1 MGDSMKKFV
10 SLFAVSALVLIS
22 GLSSITVAH
31 ADPRGEGAFAELAAC
46 ARSES
51 TTDVNIFFLIDS
63 SGSLS
68 KPLNGNPA
76 SDPLDVRADIL
87 SQTIE
92 QLAALNDQ
100 KRVNFALDTFDI
112 TSPGGGGDYKGYDWT
127 QATTEN
133 VSKAS
138 SWVKEKIPGYDR
150 GKATNWLEGLKRATK
165 QLAAAPNSNGEVCQ
179 AIIWFTDGGLDVDNV
194 ASDMS
199 KESSAIRELC
209 GVEPTDGKGSSSGI
223 IESLRADGV
232 NLIGVLLTPE
242 RGKEFGKGPGFD
254 GLVSY
259 FGPIVTGDGKV
270 DGRDFKGS
278 RGQGFQC
285 GRVPVP
291 ASYAS
296 GEVLVADDP
305 DALARQFIEM
315 IEQIVVGAPID
326 VEEDNS
332 FYVDKGVSDISI
344 VIPTDKW
351 DILRPNNLSKIVS
364 SSRENGFRV
373 SNVGKISVVR
383 FENKD
388 GFEGQWR
395 VNLGGAGRISVFMQS
410 GLRIKLDPSV
420 KIEVGK
426 GIQTI
431 SGTILDAN
439 GKLADLSVYTSVKMR
454 VIALDE
460 SGLDRKSE
468 PLDLNVNLKNST
480 WSGPFEPFSG
490 GATSKMRIT
499 IFANTPNLEL
509 PPVSQNFN
517 PPLIVPDEYA
527 KVDSP
532 KIALTDLVFSKNPAI
547 GEVILIGANKGT
559 SAIKFTKPEIV
570 GDFLGR
576 TSDEFDFKLVN
587 RKTGEAIAFDEWVNL
602 AQGERVAVEVQVD
615 AALKGDGEVSFNL
628 PVQVRS
634 SSGGEVIDSL
644 VKASFN
650 EVTPQKG
657 KGLLVALFM
666 FLGTALPLLLMQLV
680 NYFFSRFRLKG
691 ARVATV
697 PVVVAVTPTSVS
709 MKPAASRTS
718 LLAIGDFQYI
728 EAKFDSTRQYPVE
741 FQSQVIATLSAT
753 LPKNPFGTSTGLVE
767 TLPGS
772 KVASSEYPMSTVT
785 GTSAGAALNPNRYFF
800 AVAQSLPED
809 TTSGSYEIE
818 ATLTVFMSTLDEGN
832 ADGQITE
839 MLAMIKDS
847 SMWSSLA
854 DTPVVAQAKPVKG
867 EKAPKVKKEK
877 KAKKVKKEKV
887 EEAQSSGSSA
897 DFDPDDPWA

>member
-1 MGDSMKKFV
+1 MKKIF
-10 SLFAVSALVLIS
+10 SLLAVAVMVLTS
-22 GLSSITVAH
+22 GIVKPTLAQ
-31 ADPRGEGAFAELAAC
+31 ADSHGGGAFAELAAC

-68 KPLNGNPA
+68 KSVNGKPA

-92 QLAALNDQ
+92 QLSALNNQ

-112 TSPGGGGDYKGYDWT
+112 TSPGGGGKYKGYDWT
-127 QATTEN
+127 EATTRN
-133 VSKAS
+133 VAKAS
-138 SWVKEKIPGYDR
+138 SWVKEQIPGYD
-150 GKATNWLEGLKRATK
+150 GGLATNWLEGLKRATK

-199 KESSAIRELC
+199 KESAAIRELC
-209 GVEPTDGKGSSSGI
+209 GVEPTDGTGSSSGV

-242 RGKEFGKGPGFD
+242 KGREFGRGPGFD

-259 FGPIVTGDGKV
+259 FGPIVTGDGNV

-285 GRVPVP
+285 GRFPIP

-315 IEQIVVGAPID
+315 IEQIVVGAPIE

-332 FYVDKGVSDISI
+332 FFIDKGVSDISI
-344 VIPTDKW
+344 VIPAAEW
-351 DILRPNNLSKIVS
+351 DILRPNNLPKIVS

-373 SNVGKISVVR
+373 STVGKISVVR

-395 VNLGGAGRISVFMQS
+395 VNLGGSRRISVFMQS
-410 GLRIKLDPSV
+410 GLRIKLDPAV

-431 SGTILDAN
+431 NGTILDAK
-439 GKLADLSVYTSVKMR
+439 GKPADLSVYTSVKMR

-460 SGLDRKSE
+460 SGMDRRSE
-468 PLDLNVNLKNST
+468 PRDLNVNLGNAT

-509 PPVSQNFN
+509 PPVPQNFN

-527 KVDSP
+527 KVDSS
-532 KIALTDLVFSKNPAI
+532 KITLTDLVFSKSPAI
-547 GEVILIGANKGT
+547 GEVVLIGAKQGT
-559 SAIKFTKPEIV
+559 SAVKFAKPQIV
-570 GDFLGR
+570 GDFQGR
-576 TSDEFDFKLVN
+576 TSAEFDFKLVN

-602 AQGERVAVEVQVD
+602 EEDERVAVEVQVD
-615 AALKGDGEVSFNL
+615 SELKGDGEVSFTL

-650 EVTPQKG
+650 EITPQKG
-657 KGLLVALFM
+657 KCLLVALFM

-697 PVVVAVTPTSVS
+697 PVVVTVTPTSVT
-709 MKPAASRTS
+709 MKPAGARPS
-718 LLAIGDFQYI
+718 LLVIGDFQYI
-728 EAKFDSTRQYPVE
+728 EAKFDSTRKYPVE
-741 FQSQVIATLSAT
+741 FQSEVIATLSAS

-772 KVASSEYPMSTVT
+772 KVASSEYPMSSAT

-800 AVAQSLPED
+800 AVAQNLPED
-809 TTSGSYEIE
+809 ISTGSYEIE
-818 ATLTVFMSTLDEGN
+818 ATLTIFMSTLDEGN
-832 ADGQITE
+832 ADGQIAE
-839 MLAMIKDS
+839 MLGTIKDS

-854 DTPVVAQAKPVKG
+854 DTSVAPRVKPVK
-867 EKAPKVKKEK
+867 EKKEK
-877 KAKKVKKEKV
+877 KEKVKDV
-887 EEAQSSGSSA
+887 EISPVEI
-897 DFDPDDPWA
+897 DPDNPWG

>member
-1 MGDSMKKFV
+1 MLSAGI
-10 SLFAVSALVLIS
+10 FAPS
-22 GLSSITVAH
+22 VAQ
-31 ADPRGEGAFAELAAC
+31 ADERGEGAFAELAAC

-51 TTDVNIFFLIDS
+51 TTNVNIFFLIDS

-68 KPLNGNPA
+68 KPVNGKPA

-92 QLAALNDQ
+92 QLSALNDQ
-100 KRVNFALDTFDI
+100 KTVNFALDTFDI
-112 TSPGGGGDYKGYDWT
+112 TSPGGGGSYKGYDWT
-127 QATTEN
+127 EATTGN
-133 VSKAS
+133 VAKAS
-138 SWVKEKIPGYDR
+138 SWVKEKIPGYDGGR
-150 GKATNWLEGLKRATK
+150 ATNWLEGLKRATK

-209 GVEPTDGKGSSSGI
+209 GVEPTNGNGSTSGI

-242 RGKEFGKGPGFD
+242 KGKEFGKGPGFD

-259 FGPIVTGDGKV
+259 FGPIVTGEGDV
-270 DGRDFKGS
+270 DGRDFKGA

-332 FYVDKGVSDISI
+332 FFVDKGVSDISI
-344 VIPTDKW
+344 VIPAAEW

-395 VNLGGAGRISVFMQS
+395 VNLGGSGRISVFMQS
-410 GLRIKLDPSV
+410 GLRIKLDPAV

-431 SGTILDAN
+431 NGTILDAK
-439 GKLADLSVYTSVKMR
+439 GKPANLSVYTSVKMR

-460 SGLDRKSE
+460 SGMDRRSE
-468 PLDLNVNLKNST
+468 PRELNVNLKDAT

-509 PPVSQNFN
+509 PPVPQNFN

-532 KIALTDLVFSKNPAI
+532 KIPLSDLVFSKSPAI
-547 GEVILIGANKGT
+547 GEVVLLGAKVGT
-559 SAIKFTKPEIV
+559 SAVKFAKPEIV
-570 GDFLGR
+570 GDFQGR
-576 TSDEFDFKLVN
+576 SSADFDFKLLN
-587 RKTGEAIAFDEWVNL
+587 RKTGEAIAFDQWVNL
-602 AQGERVAVEVQVD
+602 EENERVAIEVQVD
-615 AALKGDGEVSFNL
+615 SALKGDGAVSFNL

-650 EVTPQKG
+650 EITPQRG

-680 NYFFSRFRLKG
+680 NYFFSRFKLKG

-697 PVVVAVTPTSVS
+697 PVVISVTPTSVT
-709 MKPAASRTS
+709 MKPAGARPST
-718 LLAIGDFQYI
+718 LVIGDFEYI

-741 FQSQVIATLSAT
+741 FQSQVVATLSAT
-753 LPKNPFGTSTGLVE
+753 LPKNPFGTSTGLVQV
-767 TLPGS
+767 LPGS
-772 KVASSEYPMSTVT
+772 KVASSEYPMSSAT

-800 AVAQSLPED
+800 AVAQNLPED
-809 TTSGSYEIE
+809 TSSGSYEIE
-818 ATLTVFMSTLDEGN
+818 ASLTVFMSTLDEGN

-839 MLAMIKDS
+839 MLGTIKDS

-854 DTPVVAQAKPVKG
+854 DSPVAAQAKPAKG

-877 KAKKVKKEKV
+877 RAKKEKV
-887 EEAQSSGSSA
+887 KEAKSESSSEEI
-897 DFDPDDPWA
+897 DPDNPWG

>member
-1 MGDSMKKFV
+1 MGNTMKKFF
-10 SLFAVSALVLIS
+10 SVSAVFALLIS
-22 GLSSITVAH
+22 VGLSVPSVAQ

-68 KPLNGNPA
+68 KPVNGKPA

-92 QLAALNDQ
+92 QLSALNDQ

-112 TSPGGGGDYKGYDWT
+112 TSPGGGGKYKGYDWT
-127 QATTEN
+127 EATTGN
-133 VSKAS
+133 VAKAS
-138 SWVKEKIPGYDR
+138 SWVKEKIPGYD
-150 GKATNWLEGLKRATK
+150 GGLATNWLEGLKRATK
-165 QLAAAPNSNGEVCQ
+165 QLSAAPNSNGEVCQ

-209 GVEPTDGKGSSSGI
+209 GVEPTDGKGSSSGV

-242 RGKEFGKGPGFD
+242 KGKEFGKGPGFD

-259 FGPIVTGDGKV
+259 FGPIVTGDGNV
-270 DGRDFKGS
+270 DGRDFKGA

-344 VIPTDKW
+344 VIPAAEW
-351 DILRPNNLSKIVS
+351 DILRPNNLPKIVS
-364 SSRENGFRV
+364 SSRETKFRV

-383 FENKD
+383 FQNEN

-395 VNLGGAGRISVFMQS
+395 VNLGGSGRISVFMQS
-410 GLRIKLDPSV
+410 GLRIKLDPAV

-431 SGTILDAN
+431 NGTILDAK
-439 GKLADLSVYTSVKMR
+439 GKPADLSVYTSVKMR

-460 SGLDRKSE
+460 SGMDRRSE
-468 PLDLNVNLKNST
+468 PRDLTVNLKNAT

-499 IFANTPNLEL
+499 IFANTEHLEL
-509 PPVSQNFN
+509 PPVPQNFN

-532 KIALTDLVFSKNPAI
+532 KIALSNLTFSKNPAI
-547 GEVILIGANKGT
+547 GEVVLIGAKVGT
-559 SAIKFTKPEIV
+559 SAVKFAKPEIV
-570 GDFLGR
+570 GDFQGR
-576 TSDEFDFKLVN
+576 TSADFDFKLVN
-587 RKTGEAIAFDEWVNL
+587 RKTGEEIAFDQWVNL
-602 AQGERVAVEVQVD
+602 EEKERVAVEVRVD
-615 AALKGDGEVSFNL
+615 SELKGDGEVSFNL

-644 VKASFN
+644 VKGSFN
-650 EVTPQKG
+650 EITPQKG
-657 KGLLVALFM
+657 KRLLVTIFM
-666 FLGTALPLLLMQLV
+666 FLGILLPLLLMQFV

-697 PVVVAVTPTSVS
+697 PVVVTVTPTSVT
-709 MKPAASRTS
+709 MKPAGSRPS
-718 LLAIGDFQYI
+718 LLVIGDFQYI

-741 FQSQVIATLSAT
+741 FQSQVVATLSAT

-772 KVASSEYPMSTVT
+772 KVASSEYPMSSAT

-800 AVAQSLPED
+800 AVAQNLPED

-818 ATLTVFMSTLDEGN
+818 AVLTVFMSTLEEGN
-832 ADGQITE
+832 PDGQIAE
-839 MLAMIKDS
+839 MLATIKDS

-854 DTPVVAQAKPVKG
+854 DTPVAAQAKPVKG

-877 KAKKVKKEKV
+877 KEKKEKV
-887 EEAQSSGSSA
+887 EEAQSNGSSA
-897 DFDPDDPWA
+897 EFDPDDPWA

>member
-1 MGDSMKKFV
+1 MKKIL
-10 SLFAVSALVLIS
+10 SLSAAFALVLS
-22 GLSSITVAH
+22 GALFVPNVAQ

-68 KPLNGNPA
+68 KPVNGREA
-76 SDPLDVRADIL
+76 SDPKDVRAAIL

-92 QLAALNDQ
+92 QLSKLNDQ

-112 TSPGGGGDYKGYDWT
+112 TSPGGGGKYKGYDWT
-127 QATTEN
+127 EATTGN
-133 VSKAS
+133 VAKAS
-138 SWVKEKIPGYDR
+138 SWVKEKIPGYDG

-199 KESSAIRELC
+199 KESAAIRELC
-209 GVEPTDGKGSSSGI
+209 GVEPTSGQGGSSGI

-242 RGKEFGKGPGFD
+242 KGKEFGGGPGFD

-259 FGPIVTGDGKV
+259 FGPIVTGEGRV

-344 VIPTDKW
+344 VIPAAEW
-351 DILRPNNLSKIVS
+351 DILRPNNLPKIVS
-364 SSRENGFRV
+364 SSRENKFRV
-373 SNVGKISVVR
+373 STIGNISVVR
-383 FENKD
+383 FQNEN

-395 VNLGGAGRISVFMQS
+395 VNLGDKGRISVFMQS
-410 GLRIKLDPSV
+410 GLRIKLDPAV

-431 SGTILDAN
+431 NGTILDAK
-439 GKLADLSVYTSVKMR
+439 GKPADLSVYTSVKMR

-460 SGLDRKSE
+460 SGMDRRSE
-468 PLDLNVNLKNST
+468 PRELNVNLKNAT

-509 PPVSQNFN
+509 PPVPQNFN

-532 KIALTDLVFSKNPAI
+532 KVPLTNLIFSKNPAV

-559 SAIKFTKPEIV
+559 SAIKFAKPEIV
-570 GDFLGR
+570 SDFQGR
-576 TSDEFDFKLVN
+576 STSDFTFNLVN
-587 RKTGEAIAFDEWVNL
+587 RKTKEKIAFDEWVNL
-602 AQGERVAVEVQVD
+602 SEKERVAVEVRVD
-615 AALKGDGEVSFNL
+615 SPLKGDGEVSFTL

-644 VKASFN
+644 VRANFT

-657 KGLLVALFM
+657 KGILVALFM

-680 NYFFSRFRLKG
+680 NYFFSRFKFKG
-691 ARVATV
+691 SRVATV
-697 PVVVAVTPTSVS
+697 PVVVTVTPTSVTMRPENNRPS
-709 MKPAASRTS
+709 V
-718 LLAIGDFQYI
+718 LAIADFQYI
-728 EAKFDSTRQYPVE
+728 EGKFDSTRQYPVDY
-741 FQSQVIATLSAT
+741 QSQVLATMSAT
-753 LPKNPFGTSTGLVE
+753 LPKNPFGTSTGVVE
-767 TLPGS
+767 VVPGS
-772 KVASSEYPMSTVT
+772 RIASSEYPMSSAT
-785 GTSAGAALNPNRYFF
+785 GSSAGAALNPNRYYF
-800 AVAQSLPED
+800 AVAQNLPED
-809 TTSGSYEIE
+809 TTSGSYEVE
-818 ATLTVFMSTLDEGN
+818 AVLTVFMSTLDEGN
-832 ADGQITE
+832 ADGQIAE
-839 MLAMIKDS
+839 MVASIKDS
-847 SMWSSLA
+847 NLWSALA
-854 DTPVVAQAKPVKG
+854 EAPAASIKPTKS

-877 KAKKVKKEKV
+877 KAKKEKV

-897 DFDPDDPWA
+897 EFDPDDPWA

>member
-1 MGDSMKKFV
+1 MKKFF
-10 SLFAVSALVLIS
+10 SLSAVFALMLSAGIFAPS
-22 GLSSITVAH
+22 VAQ

-68 KPLNGNPA
+68 KPVNGKPA

-92 QLAALNDQ
+92 QLSALNSQ

-112 TSPGGGGDYKGYDWT
+112 TSPGGGGSYKGYDWT
-127 QATTEN
+127 EATEGN
-133 VSKAS
+133 VAKAS
-138 SWVKEKIPGYDR
+138 SWVKEKIPGYDNGR
-150 GKATNWLEGLKRATK
+150 ATNWLEGLKRATK
-165 QLAAAPNSNGEVCQ
+165 QLSAAPNSNGEVCQ

-194 ASDMS
+194 PSDMS

-209 GVEPTDGKGSSSGI
+209 GVEPTDGKGSTTGI

-242 RGKEFGKGPGFD
+242 RGREFGKGPGFD

-259 FGPIVTGDGKV
+259 FGPIVTGEGNV
-270 DGRDFKGS
+270 DGRDFKGA

-332 FYVDKGVSDISI
+332 FYLDKGVSDISI
-344 VIPTDKW
+344 VIPVAEW
-351 DILRPNNLSKIVS
+351 DILRPNNLSRIAPS
-364 SSRENGFRV
+364 SKENGFRV

-395 VNLGGAGRISVFMQS
+395 VNLGGKGRISVFMQS
-410 GLRIKLDPSV
+410 GLRIKLDPAV

-431 SGTILDAN
+431 NGTILDAK
-439 GKLADLSVYTSVKMR
+439 GKPADLSVYTSVKMR

-460 SGLDRKSE
+460 SGMDRRSE
-468 PLDLNVNLKNST
+468 PRELNVNVQNAT

-509 PPVSQNFN
+509 PPVPQNFN

-527 KVDSP
+527 KIGSP
-532 KIALTDLVFSKNPAI
+532 KVVLSNLVFSKNPAI
-547 GEVILIGANKGT
+547 GEVVLIGAKVGT
-559 SAIKFTKPEIV
+559 SAVKFAKPEIV
-570 GDFLGR
+570 GDFQGR
-576 TSDEFDFKLVN
+576 TSAEFDFKLVN

-602 AQGERVAVEVQVD
+602 EEDERVAVEVQVD
-615 AALKGDGEVSFNL
+615 SDLKGDGEVAFNL

-644 VKASFN
+644 VKASFT

-657 KGLLVALFM
+657 KGLLIALFM

-697 PVVVAVTPTSVS
+697 PVVVAVTPTSVT
-709 MKPAASRTS
+709 MKPAGVRPS
-718 LLAIGDFQYI
+718 LLVIEDFQYI
-728 EAKFDSTRQYPVE
+728 EAKYDSTRKYPVE

-772 KVASSEYPMSTVT
+772 KVASSEYPMSSTT

-800 AVAQSLPED
+800 AVAQNLPED
-809 TTSGSYEIE
+809 ISTGSYEIE
-818 ATLTVFMSTLDEGN
+818 AALTVFMSTLDEGN
-832 ADGQITE
+832 AGGQIAE
-839 MLAMIKDS
+839 MLGTIKDS
-847 SMWSSLA
+847 SMWASLA
-854 DTPVVAQAKPVKG
+854 DSPVAPQGKPVKG

-877 KAKKVKKEKV
+877 KAKKEKV
-887 EEAQSSGSSA
+887 EEAQSGGSSA
-897 DFDPDDPWA
+897 EFDPDDPWA

>member
-1 MGDSMKKFV
+1 MKKFFSISAV
-10 SLFAVSALVLIS
+10 FALMLSAGIFAPS
-22 GLSSITVAH
+22 VAQ
-31 ADPRGEGAFAELAAC
+31 ADSRGEGAFAELAAC

-68 KPLNGNPA
+68 KPVNGKPA

-92 QLAALNDQ
+92 QLSALNSQ

-112 TSPGGGGDYKGYDWT
+112 TSPGGGGSYKGYDWT
-127 QATTEN
+127 EATEGN
-133 VSKAS
+133 VAKAS
-138 SWVKEKIPGYDR
+138 SWVKEKIPGYDG

-165 QLAAAPNSNGEVCQ
+165 QLSAAPNSNGEVCQ

-209 GVEPTDGKGSSSGI
+209 GVEPTDGKGSTSGI

-242 RGKEFGKGPGFD
+242 KGKEFGRGPGFD

-259 FGPIVTGDGKV
+259 FGPIVTGEGNV
-270 DGRDFKGS
+270 DGRDFKGA

-332 FYVDKGVSDISI
+332 FYVDKGVSDVSI
-344 VIPTDKW
+344 VIPAAEW
-351 DILRPNNLSKIVS
+351 DILRPNNLPKIVS
-364 SSRENGFRV
+364 SSRETKFRV
-373 SNVGKISVVR
+373 STVGKISVVR
-383 FENKD
+383 FQNED

-395 VNLGGAGRISVFMQS
+395 VNLGGKGRISVFMQS
-410 GLRIKLDPSV
+410 GLRIKLDPAV

-431 SGTILDAN
+431 NGTILDAK
-439 GKLADLSVYTSVKMR
+439 GKPADLSVYTSVKMR

-460 SGLDRKSE
+460 SGMDRRSE
-468 PLDLNVNLKNST
+468 PRELNVNVQNAT

-509 PPVSQNFN
+509 PPVPQNFN

-532 KIALTDLVFSKNPAI
+532 KVVLSDLVFSKNPAI

-559 SAIKFTKPEIV
+559 SAVKFAKPEIV
-570 GDFLGR
+570 GDFQGR
-576 TSDEFDFKLVN
+576 TAAEFDFKLIN
-587 RKTGEAIAFDEWVNL
+587 RKTGEAVAFDQWVNL
-602 AQGERVAVEVQVD
+602 DEKERVAIEVQVD
-615 AALKGDGEVSFNL
+615 SGLKGDGDVSFNL

-644 VKASFN
+644 VKASFT

-657 KGLLVALFM
+657 KGLLVSLFM

-697 PVVVAVTPTSVS
+697 PVVVTVTPTSVT
-709 MKPAASRTS
+709 MKPAGARPS
-718 LLAIGDFQYI
+718 LLVIEDFQYI
-728 EAKFDSTRQYPVE
+728 EAKYDSTRKYPVE

-772 KVASSEYPMSTVT
+772 KVASSEYPMSSAT

-800 AVAQSLPED
+800 AVAQNLPED
-809 TTSGSYEIE
+809 TSTGSYEIE
-818 ATLTVFMSTLDEGN
+818 AALTVFMSTLDEGN
-832 ADGQITE
+832 ASGQIAE
-839 MLAMIKDS
+839 MLGTIKDS
-847 SMWSSLA
+847 SMWASLA
-854 DTPVVAQAKPVKG
+854 DSPVVPQGKPVKG
-867 EKAPKVKKEK
+867 EKAPKEKKEKKEK
-877 KAKKVKKEKV
+877 KAKKEKV
-887 EEAQSSGSSA
+887 EDSGSASSS
-897 DFDPDDPWA
+897 DEIDPDNPWG

>member
-1 MGDSMKKFV
+1 MGNAMKKLL
-10 SLFAVSALVLIS
+10 SLTAIVTMIFSLGIFAPSA
-22 GLSSITVAH
+22 AK

-46 ARSES
+46 ARSET

-68 KPLNGNPA
+68 KSVNGKPA

-92 QLAALNDQ
+92 QLSALNSQ

-112 TSPGGGGDYKGYDWT
+112 TSPGGGGNYKGYDWT
-127 QATTEN
+127 EATEGN
-133 VSKAS
+133 VAKAS
-138 SWVKEKIPGYDR
+138 SWVKEKIPGYDG

-165 QLAAAPNSNGEVCQ
+165 QLSAAPNSNGEVCQ

-209 GVEPTDGKGSSSGI
+209 GVEPTDGNGSSSGI

-242 RGKEFGKGPGFD
+242 KGKEFGKGPGFD

-259 FGPIVTGDGKV
+259 FGPIVTGDGNV
-270 DGRDFKGS
+270 DGRDFKGA

-296 GEVLVADDP
+296 GQVLVADDP

-332 FYVDKGVSDISI
+332 FYVDKGVSDVSI
-344 VIPTDKW
+344 VIPAAEW
-351 DILRPNNLSKIVS
+351 DILRPNNLPKIVS
-364 SSRENGFRV
+364 SSRETKFRV

-383 FENKD
+383 FQNED

-395 VNLGGAGRISVFMQS
+395 VNLGGSGRISVFMQS
-410 GLRIKLDPSV
+410 GLRIKLDPAV

-431 SGTILDAN
+431 NGTILDAK
-439 GKLADLSVYTSVKMR
+439 GKPADLSVYTSVKMR

-460 SGLDRKSE
+460 SGMDRRSE
-468 PLDLNVNLKNST
+468 PRDLNVNLKNAT

-509 PPVSQNFN
+509 PPVPQNFN

-527 KVDSP
+527 KIDSP
-532 KIALTDLVFSKNPAI
+532 KVLLSDLIFSKSPAI
-547 GEVILIGANKGT
+547 GEVIVVGAKQGT
-559 SAIKFTKPEIV
+559 SAVKFAKPEIV
-570 GDFLGR
+570 GDFQGR
-576 TSDEFDFKLVN
+576 TSSEFTFELIN
-587 RKTGEAIAFDEWVNL
+587 RKTNDKVAFDTWVNL
-602 AQGERVAVEVQVD
+602 SEEERVAFEVQVD
-615 AALKGDGEVSFNL
+615 SELKGDGEVTFNM

-644 VKASFN
+644 VKASFT

-657 KGLLVALFM
+657 KGLLVAIFM

-680 NYFFSRFRLKG
+680 NYFFSRFRFKG

-697 PVVVAVTPTSVS
+697 PIIVSVTPTSVS
-709 MKPAASRTS
+709 MKPAGNRES
-718 LLAIGDFQYI
+718 LLSVADFQYI
-728 EAKFDSTRQYPVE
+728 EGKYESTRQYPIE
-741 FQSQVIATLSAT
+741 FQAQVLATMSAT
-753 LPKNPFGTSTGLVE
+753 LPKNPFGTSTGRVE
-767 TLPGS
+767 VLPGA
-772 KVASSEYPMSTVT
+772 KIASSEYPMSTST
-785 GTSAGAALNPNRYFF
+785 GTTAGAALNPNRYFF

-809 TTSGSYEIE
+809 TSTGNYEIE
-818 ATLTVFMSTLDEGN
+818 ASLTVFMSTLDEGN
-832 ADGQITE
+832 ADGQIAE
-839 MLAMIKDS
+839 MLGTIKDS

-854 DTPVVAQAKPVKG
+854 DSPAAPQAKPVKG
-867 EKAPKVKKEK
+867 EKAPKEKKEKKEK
-877 KAKKVKKEKV
+877 KAKKEKV
-887 EEAQSSGSSA
+887 DEVESSSSS
-897 DFDPDDPWA
+897 DEIDPDNPWG

>member
-1 MGDSMKKFV
+1 MKKILSF
-10 SLFAVSALVLIS
+10 LAVTALVLTS
-22 GLSSITVAH
+22 GLVSPTIAQ

-46 ARSES
+46 ARSET

-68 KPLNGNPA
+68 KTINGKAA

-92 QLAALNDQ
+92 QLSALNDQ
-100 KRVNFALDTFDI
+100 KTVNFALDTFDI
-112 TSPGGGGDYKGYDWT
+112 TSPGGGGNYKGYDWT
-127 QATTEN
+127 EATSDN
-133 VSKAS
+133 VAKAS
-138 SWVKEKIPGYDR
+138 SWVKEKIPGYDGGR
-150 GKATNWLEGLKRATK
+150 ATNWLEGLKRATK
-165 QLAAAPNSNGEVCQ
+165 QLSAAPNSNGEVCQ

-209 GVEPTDGKGSSSGI
+209 GVEPTDGKGSASGI

-242 RGKEFGKGPGFD
+242 KGKEFGKGPGFD

-259 FGPIVTGDGKV
+259 FGPIVTGKGDV
-270 DGRDFKGS
+270 DSRDFKGA

-344 VIPTDKW
+344 VIPAAEW
-351 DILRPNNLSKIVS
+351 DILRPNNLPKIVS
-364 SSRENGFRV
+364 SSRETKFRV

-383 FENKD
+383 FQNED

-395 VNLGGAGRISVFMQS
+395 VNLGGSGRISVFMQS
-410 GLRIKLDPSV
+410 GLRIKLDPAV

-426 GIQTI
+426 GTQTI
-431 SGTILDAN
+431 NGTILDAK
-439 GKLADLSVYTSVKMR
+439 GKPVDLSVYTSVKMH

-460 SGLDRKSE
+460 SGMDRRSK
-468 PLDLNVNLKNST
+468 PRDLNVNLKNAT

-509 PPVSQNFN
+509 PPVPQNFN

-532 KIALTDLVFSKNPAI
+532 KVVLTDLVFKKNPAI
-547 GEVILIGANKGT
+547 GEVILIGANIGT
-559 SAIKFTKPEIV
+559 SAVKFAKPEIV

-576 TSDEFDFKLVN
+576 TSDQFDFKLVN
-587 RKTGEAIAFDEWVNL
+587 RKTGEAIAFDQWVNL
-602 AQGERVAVEVQVD
+602 DEKERVAVEVQVD
-615 AALKGDGEVSFNL
+615 SELKGDGEVSFNL

-634 SSGGEVIDSL
+634 SSGGEIIDSL

-650 EVTPQKG
+650 EITPQKG

-666 FLGTALPLLLMQLV
+666 FLGTALPLILMQLV

-697 PVVVAVTPTSVS
+697 PIVVSVTPTSVT
-709 MKPAASRTS
+709 MKPAGARTS

-741 FQSQVIATLSAT
+741 FQSQIVATLTAT

-772 KVASSEYPMSTVT
+772 KIASSEFPMSTPT

-800 AVAQSLPED
+800 AVAQNLPED

-818 ATLTVFMSTLDEGN
+818 ASLTVFMSTLDEGN
-832 ADGQITE
+832 ADGQIAE
-839 MLAMIKDS
+839 MLGTIKDS

-854 DTPVVAQAKPVKG
+854 DTPVAAQVKPVKG

-877 KAKKVKKEKV
+877 KAKKEKTEDVKSE
-887 EEAQSSGSSA
+887 SSS
-897 DFDPDDPWA
+897 DDIDPDNPWG

>member
-1 MGDSMKKFV
+1 MKKFF
-10 SLFAVSALVLIS
+10 SLSAVFALMLSAGIFAPS
-22 GLSSITVAH
+22 VAQ
-31 ADPRGEGAFAELAAC
+31 ADSRGEGAFAELAAC

-68 KPLNGNPA
+68 KPVNGKPA

-92 QLAALNDQ
+92 QLSALNSQ

-112 TSPGGGGDYKGYDWT
+112 TSPGGGGSYKGYDWT
-127 QATTEN
+127 EATEGN
-133 VSKAS
+133 VAKAS
-138 SWVKEKIPGYDR
+138 SWVKEKIPGYDG

-165 QLAAAPNSNGEVCQ
+165 QLSSAPNSNGDVCQ

-209 GVEPTDGKGSSSGI
+209 GVEPTDGKGSTSGI

-242 RGKEFGKGPGFD
+242 KGREFGRGPGFD

-259 FGPIVTGDGKV
+259 FGPIVTGDGNV
-270 DGRDFKGS
+270 DGRDFKGA

-285 GRVPVP
+285 GRFPVP

-332 FYVDKGVSDISI
+332 FYVDKGVSDVSI
-344 VIPTDKW
+344 VIPVAEW
-351 DILRPNNLSKIVS
+351 DILRPNNLPKIVS
-364 SSRENGFRV
+364 SSRETKFRV
-373 SNVGKISVVR
+373 STVGKISVVR
-383 FENKD
+383 FQNED

-395 VNLGGAGRISVFMQS
+395 VNLGAKGRISVFMQS
-410 GLRIKLDPSV
+410 GLRIKLDPAV

-431 SGTILDAN
+431 NGTIFDAK
-439 GKLADLSVYTSVKMR
+439 GKPADLSVYTSVKMR

-460 SGLDRKSE
+460 SGMDRRSE
-468 PLDLNVNLKNST
+468 PRELNVNVQNAT

-509 PPVSQNFN
+509 PPVPQNFN

-532 KIALTDLVFSKNPAI
+532 KVVLSDLVFSKNPAI

-559 SAIKFTKPEIV
+559 SAVKFAKPEIV
-570 GDFLGR
+570 GDFQGR
-576 TSDEFDFKLVN
+576 TAAEFDFKLIN
-587 RKTGEAIAFDEWVNL
+587 RKTGEAVAFDQWVNL
-602 AQGERVAVEVQVD
+602 DEKERVAIEVQVD
-615 AALKGDGEVSFNL
+615 SGLKGDGDVSFNL

-644 VKASFN
+644 VKASFT
-650 EVTPQKG
+650 EITPQKG
-657 KGLLVALFM
+657 KGLLVSLFM

-697 PVVVAVTPTSVS
+697 PVVVTVTPTSVT
-709 MKPAASRTS
+709 MKPAGARPS
-718 LLAIGDFQYI
+718 LLVIEDFQYI
-728 EAKFDSTRQYPVE
+728 EAKYDSTRKYPVE

-772 KVASSEYPMSTVT
+772 KVASSEYPMSSAT

-800 AVAQSLPED
+800 AVVQNLPED
-809 TTSGSYEIE
+809 TSTGSYEIE
-818 ATLTVFMSTLDEGN
+818 AALTVFMSTLDEGN
-832 ADGQITE
+832 ASGQIAE
-839 MLAMIKDS
+839 MLGTIKDS
-847 SMWSSLA
+847 SMWASLA
-854 DTPVVAQAKPVKG
+854 DSPVVPQGKPVKG
-867 EKAPKVKKEK
+867 EKVPKEKKEKKEK
-877 KAKKVKKEKV
+877 KAKKEKV
-887 EEAQSSGSSA
+887 EDSGSASSS
-897 DFDPDDPWA
+897 DEIDPDNPWG

>member
-1 MGDSMKKFV
+1 MKKFF
-10 SLFAVSALVLIS
+10 SLSAVFALMLSAGIFAPS
-22 GLSSITVAH
+22 VAQ
-31 ADPRGEGAFAELAAC
+31 ADSRGEGAFAELAAC

-68 KPLNGNPA
+68 KPVNGKPA

-92 QLAALNDQ
+92 QLSALNSQ

-112 TSPGGGGDYKGYDWT
+112 TSPGGGGSYKGYDWT
-127 QATTEN
+127 EATEGN
-133 VSKAS
+133 VAKAS
-138 SWVKEKIPGYDR
+138 SWVKEKIPGYDG

-165 QLAAAPNSNGEVCQ
+165 QLSAAPNSNGEVCQ

-209 GVEPTDGKGSSSGI
+209 GVEPTDGKGSTSGI

-242 RGKEFGKGPGFD
+242 KGKEFGRGPGFD

-259 FGPIVTGDGKV
+259 FGPIVTGEGNV
-270 DGRDFKGS
+270 DGRDFKGA

-332 FYVDKGVSDISI
+332 FYVDKGVSDVSI
-344 VIPTDKW
+344 VIPAAEW
-351 DILRPNNLSKIVS
+351 DILRPNNLPKIVS
-364 SSRENGFRV
+364 SSRETKFRV
-373 SNVGKISVVR
+373 STVGKISVVR
-383 FENKD
+383 FQNED

-395 VNLGGAGRISVFMQS
+395 VNLGGKGRISVFMQS
-410 GLRIKLDPSV
+410 GLRIKLDPAV

-431 SGTILDAN
+431 NGTILDAK
-439 GKLADLSVYTSVKMR
+439 GKPADLSVYTSVKMR

-460 SGLDRKSE
+460 SGMDRRSE
-468 PLDLNVNLKNST
+468 PRELNVNVQNAT

-509 PPVSQNFN
+509 PPVPQNFN

-532 KIALTDLVFSKNPAI
+532 KVVLSDLVFSKNPAI

-559 SAIKFTKPEIV
+559 SAVKFAKPEIV
-570 GDFLGR
+570 GDFQGR
-576 TSDEFDFKLVN
+576 TAAEFDFKLIN
-587 RKTGEAIAFDEWVNL
+587 RKTGEAVAFDQWVNL
-602 AQGERVAVEVQVD
+602 DEKERVAIEVQVD
-615 AALKGDGEVSFNL
+615 SGLKGDGDVSFNL

-644 VKASFN
+644 VKASFT

-657 KGLLVALFM
+657 KGLLVSLFM

-697 PVVVAVTPTSVS
+697 PVVVTVTPTSVT
-709 MKPAASRTS
+709 MKPAGARPS
-718 LLAIGDFQYI
+718 LLVIEDFQYI
-728 EAKFDSTRQYPVE
+728 EAKYDSTRKYPVE

-772 KVASSEYPMSTVT
+772 KVASSEYPMSSAT

-800 AVAQSLPED
+800 AVAQNLPED
-809 TTSGSYEIE
+809 TSTGSYEIE
-818 ATLTVFMSTLDEGN
+818 AALTVFMSTLDEGN
-832 ADGQITE
+832 ASGQIAE
-839 MLAMIKDS
+839 MLGTIKDS
-847 SMWSSLA
+847 SMWASLA
-854 DTPVVAQAKPVKG
+854 DSPVVPQGKPVKG
-867 EKAPKVKKEK
+867 EKAPKEKKEKKEK
-877 KAKKVKKEKV
+877 KAKKEKV
-887 EEAQSSGSSA
+887 EDSGSASSS
-897 DFDPDDPWA
+897 DEIDPDNPWG

>member
-1 MGDSMKKFV
+1 MKKTL
-10 SLFAVSALVLIS
+10 SLLGVFAVAISSLILAPS
-22 GLSSITVAH
+22 VAQ
-31 ADPRGEGAFAELAAC
+31 ADTRGEGAFAELAAC

-63 SGSLS
+63 SASLR
-68 KPLNGNPA
+68 KEVNGKPA
-76 SDPLDVRADIL
+76 SDPEDVRAEIL

-92 QLAALNDQ
+92 QLSDLNDQ
-100 KRVNFALDTFDI
+100 KRVNFALDSFDK

-127 QATTEN
+127 EATAEN
-133 VSKAS
+133 VAKAS
-138 SWVKEKIPGYDR
+138 TWVKEKIPTYDD
-150 GKATNWLEGLKRATK
+150 GSATNWLEGLKRATK
-165 QLAAAPNSNGEVCQ
+165 QLSAAPNSNGEVCQ

-194 ASDMS
+194 PSNKS
-199 KESSAIRELC
+199 PESSAIRELC
-209 GVEPTDGKGSSSGI
+209 GVEPTDEQGSASGI

-242 RGKEFGKGPGFD
+242 KGKNFDRAPGFD

-259 FGPIVTGDGKV
+259 FGPIVTGDGNV
-270 DGRDFKGS
+270 DGRDFKGA
-278 RGQGFQC
+278 RGQNFQC
-285 GRVPVP
+285 GRFPVP
-291 ASYAS
+291 ASHAS

-332 FYVDKGVSDISI
+332 FYLDKGVSDISI
-344 VIPTDKW
+344 VIPTAEW
-351 DILRPNNLSKIVS
+351 DILRPNNLSRIAPS
-364 SSRENGFRV
+364 SIEKGFRV

-395 VNLGGAGRISVFMQS
+395 VNLGDRGRISVFMQS
-410 GLRIKLDPSV
+410 GLRIKLDQAV

-431 SGTILDAN
+431 NGTILDAK
-439 GKLADLSVYTSVKMR
+439 GKPADLSVYTSVKMR

-460 SGLDRKSE
+460 SGMDRRSE
-468 PLDLNVNLKNST
+468 PRDLNVNLQNAT

-509 PPVSQNFN
+509 PPVPQNFN

-527 KVDSP
+527 KVGSP
-532 KIALTDLVFSKNPAI
+532 KILLSDLVFSKNPAI

-559 SAIKFTKPEIV
+559 SAVKFAKPEIV
-570 GDFLGR
+570 GDFLAR
-576 TSDEFDFKLVN
+576 TAEEFDFTLIN
-587 RKTGEAIAFDEWVNL
+587 RKTNEAIAFDQWVNL
-602 AQGERVAVEVQVD
+602 DEKERVAVEVRVD
-615 AALKGDGEVSFNL
+615 SSQDGDGEVSFNL

-644 VKASFN
+644 VKASFTQT
-650 EVTPQKG
+650 TPTV
-657 KGLLVALFM
+657 GLPFLIALFM
-666 FLGTALPLLLMQLV
+666 FLGITLPLVLMQLV

-691 ARVATV
+691 SRVASV
-697 PVVVAVTPTSVS
+697 PVVVSVSPTSVT
-709 MKPAASRTS
+709 MKPAGTRPS
-718 LLAIGDFQYI
+718 LLVIGDFQYI

-741 FQSQVIATLSAT
+741 FQSQTIATLSAT

-772 KVASSEYPMSTVT
+772 KVASSEFPMSSPT

-800 AVAQSLPED
+800 AVAQNLPED
-809 TTSGSYEIE
+809 TASGSYEIE
-818 ATLTVFMSTLDEGN
+818 AVLTVFMSTLGEGN
-832 ADGQITE
+832 PDSQISE
-839 MLAMIKDS
+839 ILSIIKES

-854 DTPVVAQAKPVKG
+854 DAPVAVQARSVKG

-877 KAKKVKKEKV
+877 KAKKEKV
-887 EEAQSSGSSA
+887 EEAQSDGSSA
-897 DFDPDDPWA
+897 EFDPDDPWA

>member
-1 MGDSMKKFV
+1 MKKFF
-10 SLFAVSALVLIS
+10 SLAAVFALMLSAGIFAPS
-22 GLSSITVAH
+22 VAQ
-31 ADPRGEGAFAELAAC
+31 ADSRGEGAFAELAAC

-68 KPLNGNPA
+68 KPVNGKPA

-92 QLAALNDQ
+92 QLSALNSQ

-112 TSPGGGGDYKGYDWT
+112 TSPGGGGSYKGYDWT
-127 QATTEN
+127 EATEGN
-133 VSKAS
+133 VAKAS
-138 SWVKEKIPGYDR
+138 SWVKEKIPGYDG

-165 QLAAAPNSNGEVCQ
+165 QLSAAPNSNGEVCQ

-209 GVEPTDGKGSSSGI
+209 GVEPTDGKGSTSGI

-242 RGKEFGKGPGFD
+242 KGREFGRGPGFD

-259 FGPIVTGDGKV
+259 FGPIVTGEGNV
-270 DGRDFKGS
+270 DGRDFKGA

-332 FYVDKGVSDISI
+332 FYVDKGVSDVSI
-344 VIPTDKW
+344 VIPAAEW
-351 DILRPNNLSKIVS
+351 DILRPNNLPKIVS
-364 SSRENGFRV
+364 SSRETKFRV
-373 SNVGKISVVR
+373 STVGKISVVR
-383 FENKD
+383 FQNED

-395 VNLGGAGRISVFMQS
+395 VNLGDRGRISVFMQS
-410 GLRIKLDPSV
+410 GLRIKLDPAV

-431 SGTILDAN
+431 NGTILDAK
-439 GKLADLSVYTSVKMR
+439 GKPADLSVYTSVKMR

-460 SGLDRKSE
+460 SGMDRRSE
-468 PLDLNVNLKNST
+468 PRELNVNVQNAT

-509 PPVSQNFN
+509 PPVPQNFN

-532 KIALTDLVFSKNPAI
+532 KVVLSDLVFSKNPAI

-559 SAIKFTKPEIV
+559 SAVKFAKPEIV
-570 GDFLGR
+570 GDFQGR
-576 TSDEFDFKLVN
+576 TAAEFDFKLFN
-587 RKTGEAIAFDEWVNL
+587 RKTGEAVAFDQWVNL
-602 AQGERVAVEVQVD
+602 DEKERVAIEVQVD
-615 AALKGDGEVSFNL
+615 SGLKGDGDVSFNL
-628 PVQVRS
+628 PIQVRS

-644 VKASFN
+644 VKASFT

-657 KGLLVALFM
+657 KGLLVSLFM

-697 PVVVAVTPTSVS
+697 PVVVTVTPTSVT
-709 MKPAASRTS
+709 MKPAGARPS
-718 LLAIGDFQYI
+718 LLVIEDFQYI
-728 EAKFDSTRQYPVE
+728 EAKYDSTRKYPVE

-772 KVASSEYPMSTVT
+772 KVASSEYPMSSAT

-800 AVAQSLPED
+800 AVAQNLPED
-809 TTSGSYEIE
+809 TSTGSYEIE
-818 ATLTVFMSTLDEGN
+818 AALTVFMSTLDEGN
-832 ADGQITE
+832 ASGQIAE
-839 MLAMIKDS
+839 MLGTIKDS
-847 SMWSSLA
+847 SMWASLA
-854 DTPVVAQAKPVKG
+854 DSPVVPQGKPVKG
-867 EKAPKVKKEK
+867 EKAPKEKKEKKEK
-877 KAKKVKKEKV
+877 KAKKEKV
-887 EEAQSSGSSA
+887 EDSGSASSL
-897 DFDPDDPWA
+897 DEIDPDNPWG

>member
-1 MGDSMKKFV
+1 MKKFFSISAV
-10 SLFAVSALVLIS
+10 FALMLSAGIFAPS
-22 GLSSITVAH
+22 VAQ
-31 ADPRGEGAFAELAAC
+31 ADERGEGAFAELAAC

-51 TTDVNIFFLIDS
+51 TTNVNIFFLIDS

-68 KPLNGNPA
+68 KPVNGKPA

-92 QLAALNDQ
+92 QLSALNDQ
-100 KRVNFALDTFDI
+100 KTVNFALDTFDI
-112 TSPGGGGDYKGYDWT
+112 TSPGGGGSYKGYDWT
-127 QATTEN
+127 EATTGN
-133 VSKAS
+133 VAKAS
-138 SWVKEKIPGYDR
+138 SWVKEKIPGYDGGR
-150 GKATNWLEGLKRATK
+150 ATNWLEGLKRATK

-209 GVEPTDGKGSSSGI
+209 GVEPTNGNGSTSGI

-242 RGKEFGKGPGFD
+242 KGKEFGKGPGFD

-259 FGPIVTGDGKV
+259 FGPIVTGEGDV
-270 DGRDFKGS
+270 DGRDFKGA

-332 FYVDKGVSDISI
+332 FFVDKGVSDISI
-344 VIPTDKW
+344 VIPAAEW

-395 VNLGGAGRISVFMQS
+395 VNLGGSGRISVFMQS
-410 GLRIKLDPSV
+410 GLRIKLDPAV

-431 SGTILDAN
+431 NGTILDAK
-439 GKLADLSVYTSVKMR
+439 GKPANLSVYTSVKMR

-460 SGLDRKSE
+460 SGMDRRSE
-468 PLDLNVNLKNST
+468 PRELNVNLKDAT

-509 PPVSQNFN
+509 PPVPQNFN

-532 KIALTDLVFSKNPAI
+532 KIPLSDLVFSKSPAI
-547 GEVILIGANKGT
+547 GEVVLLGAKVGT
-559 SAIKFTKPEIV
+559 SAVKFAKPEIV
-570 GDFLGR
+570 GDFQGR
-576 TSDEFDFKLVN
+576 SSADFDFKLLN
-587 RKTGEAIAFDEWVNL
+587 RKTGEAIAFDQWVNL
-602 AQGERVAVEVQVD
+602 EENERVAIEVQVD
-615 AALKGDGEVSFNL
+615 SALKGDGAVSFNL

-650 EVTPQKG
+650 EITPQRG

-680 NYFFSRFRLKG
+680 NYFFSRFKLKG

-697 PVVVAVTPTSVS
+697 PVVISVTPTSVT
-709 MKPAASRTS
+709 MKPAGARPST
-718 LLAIGDFQYI
+718 LVIGDFEYI

-741 FQSQVIATLSAT
+741 FQSQVVATLSAT
-753 LPKNPFGTSTGLVE
+753 LPKNPFGTSTGLVQV
-767 TLPGS
+767 LPGS
-772 KVASSEYPMSTVT
+772 KVASSEYPMSSAT

-800 AVAQSLPED
+800 AVAQNLPED
-809 TTSGSYEIE
+809 TSSGSYEIE
-818 ATLTVFMSTLDEGN
+818 ASLTVFMSTLDEGN

-839 MLAMIKDS
+839 MLGTIKDS

-854 DTPVVAQAKPVKG
+854 DSPVAAQAKPAKG

-877 KAKKVKKEKV
+877 RAKKEKV
-887 EEAQSSGSSA
+887 KEAKSESSSEEI
-897 DFDPDDPWA
+897 DPDNPWG

>member
-1 MGDSMKKFV
+1 MKKFF
-10 SLFAVSALVLIS
+10 SLSAVFALVFSVGIFAPS
-22 GLSSITVAH
+22 VAQ
-31 ADPRGEGAFAELAAC
+31 ADPRGEAFAELAAC

-68 KPLNGNPA
+68 KPVNGKPA
-76 SDPLDVRADIL
+76 SDPLDARAEIL

-92 QLAALNDQ
+92 QLSALNSQ

-112 TSPGGGGDYKGYDWT
+112 TSPGGGGKYKGYGWT
-127 QATTEN
+127 EATSDN
-133 VSKAS
+133 VTKAS
-138 SWVKEKIPGYDR
+138 SWVKEKIPGYD
-150 GKATNWLEGLKRATK
+150 GGLATNWLEGLKRATK
-165 QLAAAPNSNGEVCQ
+165 QLSAAPNSNGEVCQ

-209 GVEPTDGKGSSSGI
+209 GVEPTDGKGSTSGI

-242 RGKEFGKGPGFD
+242 RGKEFGKEPGFD

-259 FGPIVTGDGKV
+259 FGPIVTGEGTV
-270 DGRDFKGS
+270 DGRDFKGA

-315 IEQIVVGAPID
+315 IEQIVVGAPIE

-332 FYVDKGVSDISI
+332 FYVDKGVSDVSI
-344 VIPTDKW
+344 VIPAAEW
-351 DILRPNNLSKIVS
+351 DILRPNNLPKIVS
-364 SSRENGFRV
+364 SSRETKFRV
-373 SNVGKISVVR
+373 STVGKISVVR
-383 FENKD
+383 FQNED

-395 VNLGGAGRISVFMQS
+395 VNLGDKGRISVFMQS
-410 GLRIKLDPSV
+410 GLRIKLDPAV

-431 SGTILDAN
+431 KGTILNAK
-439 GKLADLSVYTSVKMR
+439 GKPADLSVYTSVKMR

-460 SGLDRKSE
+460 SGMDRRSE
-468 PLDLNVNLKNST
+468 PLELNVNVQNAT

-509 PPVSQNFN
+509 PPVPQNFN

-532 KIALTDLVFSKNPAI
+532 KVSLSNLVVSKNPAV
-547 GEVILIGANKGT
+547 GEIILVGANKGT
-559 SAIKFTKPEIV
+559 SAVKFAKPQIV

-576 TSDEFDFKLVN
+576 ATTEFDFKLLN
-587 RKTGEAIAFDEWVNL
+587 RKSGEIIAFDQWVNL
-602 AQGERVAVEVQVD
+602 DEKERVAIEVQVD
-615 AALKGDGEVSFNL
+615 SPRRGDGEVSFNL

-644 VKASFN
+644 VKASFTQETKAVN
-650 EVTPQKG
+650 FPE
-657 KGLLVALFM
+657 LVALFM
-666 FLGTALPLLLMQLV
+666 FLGISLPLTMMQLV

-697 PVVVAVTPTSVS
+697 PVVVTVTPTSVT
-709 MKPAASRTS
+709 MKPAGARPS
-718 LLAIGDFQYI
+718 LLVIEDFQYI
-728 EAKFDSTRQYPVE
+728 EAKYDSTRKYPVE

-772 KVASSEYPMSTVT
+772 KVASSEYPMSSAT

-800 AVAQSLPED
+800 AVAQNLPED
-809 TTSGSYEIE
+809 TSTGSYEIE
-818 ATLTVFMSTLDEGN
+818 AALTVFMSTLDEGN
-832 ADGQITE
+832 ASGQIAE
-839 MLAMIKDS
+839 MLGTIKDS
-847 SMWSSLA
+847 SMWASLA
-854 DTPVVAQAKPVKG
+854 DSPVVPQGKPVKG
-867 EKAPKVKKEK
+867 EKAPKEKKEKKEK
-877 KAKKVKKEKV
+877 KAKKEKV
-887 EEAQSSGSSA
+887 EDSGSASSS
-897 DFDPDDPWA
+897 DEIDPDNPWG

>member
-1 MGDSMKKFV
+1 MKKLL
-10 SLFAVSALVLIS
+10 SLTAIVTIAFSSVIFAPS
-22 GLSSITVAH
+22 VAQ

-63 SGSLS
+63 SASLS
-68 KPLNGNPA
+68 KTSNGKPA
-76 SDPLDVRADIL
+76 SDPDDVRADIL

-92 QLAALNDQ
+92 QLSALNDQ

-112 TSPGGGGDYKGYDWT
+112 TSPGGSGKYKGYDWT
-127 QATTEN
+127 EATEGN
-133 VSKAS
+133 VAKAS
-138 SWVKEKIPGYDR
+138 SWVKEKIPGYDG

-179 AIIWFTDGGLDVDNV
+179 AIIWFTDGGLDVDNN
-194 ASDMS
+194 SSNMNG
-199 KESSAIRELC
+199 ESSAIRELC
-209 GVEPTDGKGSSSGI
+209 GVEPTSGQGGSSGI

-242 RGKEFGKGPGFD
+242 KGKAFDRGPGFD

-259 FGPIVTGDGKV
+259 FGPIVTGEGSV
-270 DGRDFKGS
+270 DGRDFKGA
-278 RGQGFQC
+278 RGQGFEC

-326 VEEDNS
+326 VKDDNS
-332 FYVDKGVSDISI
+332 FYIDKGVSDISI
-344 VIPTDKW
+344 VIPAAEW
-351 DILRPNNLSKIVS
+351 DILRPNNLPKIVS
-364 SSRENGFRV
+364 SSREKDFRV
-373 SNVGKISVVR
+373 STVGNISVVR
-383 FENKD
+383 FQNQN

-395 VNLGGAGRISVFMQS
+395 VNLGDRGRISVFMQS
-410 GLRIKLDPSV
+410 GLRIKLNPAV

-431 SGTILDAN
+431 NGTILDAK
-439 GKLADLSVYTSVKMR
+439 GKPADLSVYTSVKMR
-454 VIALDE
+454 VVALDE
-460 SGLDRKSE
+460 SGMDRRSE
-468 PLDLNVNLKNST
+468 PRDLTVNLKNAT

-499 IFANTPNLEL
+499 IFANTEHLEL
-509 PPVSQNFN
+509 PPVPQNFN

-532 KIALTDLVFSKNPAI
+532 KIALTDLVFSKSPAI
-547 GEVILIGANKGT
+547 GEVILVGANKGT
-559 SAIKFTKPEIV
+559 SAVKFAKPEIV
-570 GDFLGR
+570 GDFQGR
-576 TSDEFDFKLVN
+576 SASDFAFELVN
-587 RKTGEAIAFDEWVNL
+587 RKTNEKIAFDTWVNL
-602 AQGERVAVEVQVD
+602 AEKERVAVEVKVD
-615 AALKGDGEVSFNL
+615 SSLKGDGEVSFNL

-634 SSGGEVIDSL
+634 SSGGEIIDSL
-644 VKASFN
+644 VKASFI

-666 FLGTALPLLLMQLV
+666 FLGTALPLILMQLV
-680 NYFFSRFRLKG
+680 NYFFSRFKFKG

-697 PVVVAVTPTSVS
+697 PVIVSVTPTSVG
-709 MKPAASRTS
+709 MKPGGNRENV
-718 LLAIGDFQYI
+718 LNIGDFQYI
-728 EAKFDSTRQYPVE
+728 ESKYDSTRQYPVE
-741 FQSQVIATLSAT
+741 YQSQVIATLSSS
-753 LPKNPFGTSTGLVE
+753 LPKNPFGTSTGSVD
-767 TLPGS
+767 TTPGA
-772 KVASSEYPMSTVT
+772 KVASSEYPMSTRL

-800 AVAQSLPED
+800 AVAHTLPED
-809 TTSGSYEIE
+809 TTTGSYEIE
-818 ATLTVFMSTLDEGN
+818 VTLTVFMSTLDEGN
-832 ADGQITE
+832 ADGQIAE
-839 MLAMIKDS
+839 ILATIKDS

-854 DTPVVAQAKPVKG
+854 EAPAATTAAPVKS

-877 KAKKVKKEKV
+877 KAKKEKV
-887 EEAQSSGSSA
+887 EEAQSGGSSA
-897 DFDPDDPWA
+897 EFDPDDPWA

>member
-1 MGDSMKKFV
+1 MKKFF
-10 SLFAVSALVLIS
+10 SLAAVFALILSAGIFAPS
-22 GLSSITVAH
+22 VAQ
-31 ADPRGEGAFAELAAC
+31 AGYDAGEGAFAELAAC

-68 KPLNGNPA
+68 KPVNGKPA

-92 QLAALNDQ
+92 QLSALNSQ

-112 TSPGGGGDYKGYDWT
+112 TSPGGGGSYKGYDWT
-127 QATTEN
+127 EATEGN
-133 VSKAS
+133 VAKAS
-138 SWVKEKIPGYDR
+138 SWVKEKIPGYDG

-165 QLAAAPNSNGEVCQ
+165 QLSAAPNSNGEVCQ

-209 GVEPTDGKGSSSGI
+209 GVEPTDGKGSTSGI

-242 RGKEFGKGPGFD
+242 KGKEFGKGPGFD

-259 FGPIVTGDGKV
+259 FGPIVTGEGNV
-270 DGRDFKGS
+270 DGRDFKGA

-332 FYVDKGVSDISI
+332 FYVDKGVSDVSI
-344 VIPTDKW
+344 VIPAAEW
-351 DILRPNNLSKIVS
+351 DILRPNNLPKIVS
-364 SSRENGFRV
+364 SSRETKFRV
-373 SNVGKISVVR
+373 STVGKISVVR
-383 FENKD
+383 FQNED

-395 VNLGGAGRISVFMQS
+395 VNLGGNGRISVFMQS
-410 GLRIKLDPSV
+410 GLRIKLDPAV

-431 SGTILDAN
+431 NGTILDAK
-439 GKLADLSVYTSVKMR
+439 GKPADLSVYTSVKMR

-460 SGLDRKSE
+460 SGMDRRSE
-468 PLDLNVNLKNST
+468 PRELNVNVQNAT

-509 PPVSQNFN
+509 PPVPQNFN

-532 KIALTDLVFSKNPAI
+532 KVVLSDLVFSKNPAI

-559 SAIKFTKPEIV
+559 SAVKFAKPEIV
-570 GDFLGR
+570 GDFQGR
-576 TSDEFDFKLVN
+576 TAAEFDFKLIN
-587 RKTGEAIAFDEWVNL
+587 RKTGEAVAFDEWVNL
-602 AQGERVAVEVQVD
+602 DEKERVAIEVQVD
-615 AALKGDGEVSFNL
+615 SGLKGDGDVSFNL
-628 PVQVRS
+628 PIQVRS

-644 VKASFN
+644 VKASFT

-657 KGLLVALFM
+657 KGLLVSLFM

-697 PVVVAVTPTSVS
+697 PVVVTVTPTSVT
-709 MKPAASRTS
+709 MKPAGARPS
-718 LLAIGDFQYI
+718 LLVIEDFQYI
-728 EAKFDSTRQYPVE
+728 EAKYDSTRKYPVE

-772 KVASSEYPMSTVT
+772 KVASSEYPMSSAT

-800 AVAQSLPED
+800 AVAQNLPED
-809 TTSGSYEIE
+809 TSTGSYEIE
-818 ATLTVFMSTLDEGN
+818 AALTVFMSTLDEGN
-832 ADGQITE
+832 ASGQIAE
-839 MLAMIKDS
+839 MLGTIKDS
-847 SMWSSLA
+847 SMWASLA
-854 DTPVVAQAKPVKG
+854 DSPVVPQGKPVKG
-867 EKAPKVKKEK
+867 EKAPKEKNEKKEK
-877 KAKKVKKEKV
+877 KAKKEKV
-887 EEAQSSGSSA
+887 EDSGSASSL
-897 DFDPDDPWA
+897 DEIDPDNPWG

>member
-1 MGDSMKKFV
+1 MKKIF
-10 SLFAVSALVLIS
+10 SLLAVAVMVLTS
-22 GLSSITVAH
+22 GIVKPTLAQ
-31 ADPRGEGAFAELAAC
+31 ADSHGGGAFAELAAC

-68 KPLNGNPA
+68 KTVNGKSA

-92 QLAALNDQ
+92 QLSALNNQ

-112 TSPGGGGDYKGYDWT
+112 TSPGGGGKYEGYDWT
-127 QATTEN
+127 EATSGN
-133 VSKAS
+133 VAKAS
-138 SWVKEKIPGYDR
+138 SWVKEKIPTYDE
-150 GKATNWLEGLKRATK
+150 GLATNWLEGLKRATK

-209 GVEPTDGKGSSSGI
+209 GVAPTDGKGSTSGL

-242 RGKEFGKGPGFD
+242 KGKEFGKEPGFD

-259 FGPIVTGDGKV
+259 FGPIVTGEGNV
-270 DGRDFKGS
+270 DGRDFKGA

-291 ASYAS
+291 ASSAS
-296 GEVLVADDP
+296 GQVLVADDP
-305 DALARQFIEM
+305 DALARKFIEM

-344 VIPTDKW
+344 VIPAAEW

-395 VNLGGAGRISVFMQS
+395 VNLGASGRISVFMQS
-410 GLRIKLDPSV
+410 GLRIKLDPAV
-420 KIEVGK
+420 KIEVGR

-431 SGTILDAN
+431 NGTILDAK
-439 GKLADLSVYTSVKMR
+439 GKPADLSVYTSVKMR

-460 SGLDRKSE
+460 SGMDRRSE
-468 PLDLNVNLKNST
+468 PLDLNVNLQNAT

-499 IFANTPNLEL
+499 IFVNTPNLEL
-509 PPVSQNFN
+509 PPVPQNFN

-527 KVDSP
+527 KVDS
-532 KIALTDLVFSKNPAI
+532 LQVSLSNLVVSKNPAV
-547 GEVILIGANKGT
+547 GEVILFGANKGT
-559 SAIKFTKPEIV
+559 SAIKFAKPQIV
-570 GDFLGR
+570 KDFLER
-576 TSDEFDFKLVN
+576 TTTEFDFKLVN
-587 RKTGEAIAFDEWVNL
+587 RKTGEVIAFDQWVNL
-602 AQGERVAVEVQVD
+602 EEKERVAVEMQVD
-615 AALKGDGEVSFNL
+615 SPQRGDGEVSFNL

-644 VKASFN
+644 VKASFLQ
-650 EVTPQKG
+650 VTDSKDFPKF
-657 KGLLVALFM
+657 VALFM
-666 FLGTALPLLLMQLV
+666 FLGIALPLLLMQLV
-680 NYFFSRFRLKG
+680 NYFFSRFKLKG

-697 PVVVAVTPTSVS
+697 PVVVTVTPTSVT
-709 MKPAASRTS
+709 MKPAGARPS
-718 LLAIGDFQYI
+718 LLVIGDFQYI
-728 EAKFDSTRQYPVE
+728 EAKFDSTRKYPVE
-741 FQSQVIATLSAT
+741 FQSQVVATLSAT

-772 KVASSEYPMSTVT
+772 KVASSEYPMSSAT

-800 AVAQSLPED
+800 AVAQNLPED
-809 TTSGSYEIE
+809 ISTGSYEIE
-818 ATLTVFMSTLDEGN
+818 ATLTIFMSTLDEGN
-832 ADGQITE
+832 ADGQIAE
-839 MLAMIKDS
+839 MLGTIKDS
-847 SMWSSLA
+847 TMWSSLA
-854 DTPVVAQAKPVKG
+854 DAPVAPRVKLVK
-867 EKAPKVKKEK
+867 EKKDPKVKKVK
-877 KAKKVKKEKV
+877 KAKKEKV
-887 EEAQSSGSSA
+887 EDVEISPVEI
-897 DFDPDDPWA
+897 DPDNPWG

>member
-1 MGDSMKKFV
+1 MKKILSF
-10 SLFAVSALVLIS
+10 LAVAALVLTS
-22 GLSSITVAH
+22 GLITPTIAQ
-31 ADPRGEGAFAELAAC
+31 ADSRGEGAFAELAAC
-46 ARSES
+46 ARSET

-68 KPLNGNPA
+68 KPLNGKPA

-92 QLAALNDQ
+92 QLSALNDQ
-100 KRVNFALDTFDI
+100 KTVNFALDTFDI
-112 TSPGGGGDYKGYDWT
+112 TSPGGGGNYKGYDWT
-127 QATTEN
+127 EATSDN
-133 VSKAS
+133 VTKAS
-138 SWVKEKIPGYDR
+138 SWVKEKIPGYDGGR
-150 GKATNWLEGLKRATK
+150 ATNWLEGLKRATK
-165 QLAAAPNSNGEVCQ
+165 QLSAAPNSNGEVCQ

-242 RGKEFGKGPGFD
+242 KGKEFGKGPGFD

-259 FGPIVTGDGKV
+259 FGPIVTGEGDV
-270 DGRDFKGS
+270 DSRDFKGA

-332 FYVDKGVSDISI
+332 FFVDKGVSDISI
-344 VIPTDKW
+344 VIPAAEW

-364 SSRENGFRV
+364 SSRENGFKV

-383 FENKD
+383 FENRD

-395 VNLGGAGRISVFMQS
+395 VNLGGSGRISVFMQS
-410 GLRIKLDPSV
+410 GLRIKLDPAV

-426 GIQTI
+426 GIQSI
-431 SGTILDAN
+431 NGTILDAK
-439 GKLADLSVYTSVKMR
+439 GKPADLSVYTSVKMR

-460 SGLDRKSE
+460 SGMDRRSE
-468 PLDLNVNLKNST
+468 PRELNVNLRDAT

-509 PPVSQNFN
+509 PPVPQNFN

-532 KIALTDLVFSKNPAI
+532 KVILTDLVFSKNPAI
-547 GEVILIGANKGT
+547 GEVILIGANIGT
-559 SAIKFTKPEIV
+559 SAVKFAKPEIV

-576 TSDEFDFKLVN
+576 TSDQFDFKLVN
-587 RKTGEAIAFDEWVNL
+587 RKTGEVIAFDQWVNL
-602 AQGERVAVEVQVD
+602 DEKERVAVEVQVD
-615 AALKGDGEVSFNL
+615 SELKGDGAVSFNL

-634 SSGGEVIDSL
+634 SSGGEIIDSL

-650 EVTPQKG
+650 EITPQKG

-697 PVVVAVTPTSVS
+697 PVVVSVTPTSVT
-709 MKPAASRTS
+709 MKPAGARTS

-741 FQSQVIATLSAT
+741 FQSQVVATLSAT
-753 LPKNPFGTSTGLVE
+753 LPKNPFGTSTGVVE

-772 KVASSEYPMSTVT
+772 KVASSEYPMSSPT

-800 AVAQSLPED
+800 AVAQNLPED

-818 ATLTVFMSTLDEGN
+818 ASLTVFMSTLDEGN
-832 ADGQITE
+832 ADGQIAE
-839 MLAMIKDS
+839 MLGTIKDS

-854 DTPVVAQAKPVKG
+854 DTPVAAQVKPAKG
-867 EKAPKVKKEK
+867 EKAPKEKKEK
-877 KAKKVKKEKV
+877 KAKKEKV
-887 EEAQSSGSSA
+887 EEAQSGGSSA
-897 DFDPDDPWA
+897 EFDPDDPWA

>member
-1 MGDSMKKFV
+1 MKKFFSISAV
-10 SLFAVSALVLIS
+10 FALLLSVGLFAPS
-22 GLSSITVAH
+22 VAQ

-46 ARSES
+46 ARSET

-68 KPLNGNPA
+68 KPVNGKPA

-92 QLAALNDQ
+92 QLSALNNQ

-112 TSPGGGGDYKGYDWT
+112 TSPGGGGSYKGYDWT
-127 QATTEN
+127 EATTGN
-133 VSKAS
+133 VAKAS
-138 SWVKEKIPGYDR
+138 SWVKEKIPGYDGGR
-150 GKATNWLEGLKRATK
+150 ATNWLEGLKRATK

-179 AIIWFTDGGLDVDNV
+179 AIIWFTDGALDVDNV

-209 GVEPTDGKGSSSGI
+209 GVEPTDGNGSTSGV

-242 RGKEFGKGPGFD
+242 KGKEFGRGPGFD

-259 FGPIVTGDGKV
+259 FGPIVTGEGDV
-270 DGRDFKGS
+270 DGRDFKGA

-332 FYVDKGVSDISI
+332 FFIDKGVSDISI
-344 VIPTDKW
+344 VIPAAEW
-351 DILRPNNLSKIVS
+351 DILRPNNLPKIVS

-373 SNVGKISVVR
+373 STVGKISVVR

-395 VNLGGAGRISVFMQS
+395 VNLGGSGRISVFMQS
-410 GLRIKLDPSV
+410 GLRIKLDPAV

-431 SGTILDAN
+431 NGTILDAK
-439 GKLADLSVYTSVKMR
+439 GKPADLSVYTSVKMR

-460 SGLDRKSE
+460 SGMDRRSE
-468 PLDLNVNLKNST
+468 PRELNVNLKDST

-509 PPVSQNFN
+509 PPVPQNFN

-532 KIALTDLVFSKNPAI
+532 KIILTDLVFSKSPAI
-547 GEVILIGANKGT
+547 GEVVLIGAKKGT
-559 SAIKFTKPEIV
+559 SAVRFAKPEIV

-576 TSDEFDFKLVN
+576 AATEFDFKLVN
-587 RKTGEAIAFDEWVNL
+587 RKTGEAIAFDQWVNL
-602 AQGERVAVEVQVD
+602 EEDERVAVEVQVD
-615 AALKGDGEVSFNL
+615 SELKGDGEVSFNL

-650 EVTPQKG
+650 EITPQKG
-657 KGLLVALFM
+657 KGLLIALFM

-680 NYFFSRFRLKG
+680 NYFFSRFKLKG

-697 PVVVAVTPTSVS
+697 PVVVSVTPTSVT
-709 MKPAASRTS
+709 MKPAGTRPT
-718 LLAIGDFQYI
+718 LLVIGDFQYI

-741 FQSQVIATLSAT
+741 FQAQVIATLSAT

-772 KVASSEYPMSTVT
+772 KVASSEYPMSSAT
-785 GTSAGAALNPNRYFF
+785 GTLAGAALNPNRYFF
-800 AVAQSLPED
+800 AVAQTLPED

-818 ATLTVFMSTLDEGN
+818 AALTVFMSTLDEGN
-832 ADGQITE
+832 ADGQISE
-839 MLAMIKDS
+839 MLATIKDS

-854 DTPVVAQAKPVKG
+854 DSPVAAQAKPVKG

-877 KAKKVKKEKV
+877 KAKKEKV
-887 EEAQSSGSSA
+887 EEAQSNGSSA
-897 DFDPDDPWA
+897 EFDPDDPWA

>member
-1 MGDSMKKFV
+1 
-10 SLFAVSALVLIS
+10 
-22 GLSSITVAH
+22 
-31 ADPRGEGAFAELAAC
+31 
-46 ARSES
+46 
-51 TTDVNIFFLIDS
+51 
-63 SGSLS
+63 
-68 KPLNGNPA
+68 
-76 SDPLDVRADIL
+76 
-87 SQTIE
+87 
-92 QLAALNDQ
+92 
-100 KRVNFALDTFDI
+100 
-112 TSPGGGGDYKGYDWT
+112 
-127 QATTEN
+127 
-133 VSKAS
+133 
-138 SWVKEKIPGYDR
+138 
-150 GKATNWLEGLKRATK
+150 
-165 QLAAAPNSNGEVCQ
+165 
-179 AIIWFTDGGLDVDNV
+179 
-194 ASDMS
+194 MS

-242 RGKEFGKGPGFD
+242 KGKEFGNGPGFD

-270 DGRDFKGS
+270 DGRDFKGA

-315 IEQIVVGAPID
+315 IEQIVVGAPIE

-344 VIPTDKW
+344 VIPAAEW
-351 DILRPNNLSKIVS
+351 DILRPNNLPKIVS
-364 SSRENGFRV
+364 SSRETKFRV

-383 FENKD
+383 FQNED

-395 VNLGGAGRISVFMQS
+395 VNLGGSGRISVFMQS
-410 GLRIKLDPSV
+410 GLRIKLDPAV

-431 SGTILDAN
+431 NGTILDAK
-439 GKLADLSVYTSVKMR
+439 GKPANLSVYTSVKMR

-460 SGLDRKSE
+460 SGMDRRSE
-468 PLDLNVNLKNST
+468 PRELNVNLKDAT

-509 PPVSQNFN
+509 PPVPQNFN

-532 KIALTDLVFSKNPAI
+532 KIPLSDLVFSKSPAI
-547 GEVILIGANKGT
+547 GEVVLLGAKVGT
-559 SAIKFTKPEIV
+559 SAVKFAKPEIV
-570 GDFLGR
+570 GDFQGR
-576 TSDEFDFKLVN
+576 SSADFDFKLLN
-587 RKTGEAIAFDEWVNL
+587 RKTGEAIAFDQWVNL
-602 AQGERVAVEVQVD
+602 EENERVAIEVQVD
-615 AALKGDGEVSFNL
+615 SALKGDGAVSFNL

-650 EVTPQKG
+650 EITPQRG

-680 NYFFSRFRLKG
+680 NYFFSRFKLKG

-697 PVVVAVTPTSVS
+697 PVVISVTPTSVT
-709 MKPAASRTS
+709 MKPAGARPST
-718 LLAIGDFQYI
+718 LVIGDFEYI

-741 FQSQVIATLSAT
+741 FQSQVVATLSAT
-753 LPKNPFGTSTGLVE
+753 LPKNPFGTSTGLVQV
-767 TLPGS
+767 LPGS
-772 KVASSEYPMSTVT
+772 KVASSEYPMSSAT

-800 AVAQSLPED
+800 AVAQNLPED
-809 TTSGSYEIE
+809 TSSGSYEIE
-818 ATLTVFMSTLDEGN
+818 ASLTVFMSTLDEGN

-839 MLAMIKDS
+839 MLGTIKDS

-854 DTPVVAQAKPVKG
+854 DSPVAAQAKPAKG

-877 KAKKVKKEKV
+877 RAKKEKV
-887 EEAQSSGSSA
+887 KEAKSESSSEEI
-897 DFDPDDPWA
+897 DPDNPWG

>member
-1 MGDSMKKFV
+1 MGNTMKKIL
-10 SLFAVSALVLIS
+10 SLLAVAALVLTS
-22 GLSSITVAH
+22 GLISPTMAQ
-31 ADPRGEGAFAELAAC
+31 ADSHSEGAFAELAAC

-68 KPLNGNPA
+68 KTVNGNPP

-92 QLAALNDQ
+92 QLSALNEQ

-112 TSPGGGGDYKGYDWT
+112 TSPGGGGSYKGYDWT
-127 QATTEN
+127 EATTGN
-133 VSKAS
+133 VAKAS
-138 SWVKEKIPGYDR
+138 SWVKEKIPGYDG

-165 QLAAAPNSNGEVCQ
+165 QLSAAPNSNGEVCQ

-242 RGKEFGKGPGFD
+242 KGKEFGKGPGFD

-259 FGPIVTGDGKV
+259 FGPIVTGDGNV
-270 DGRDFKGS
+270 DGRDFKGA

-315 IEQIVVGAPID
+315 IEQIVVGAPIE

-332 FYVDKGVSDISI
+332 FFVDKGVSDISI
-344 VIPTDKW
+344 VIPAAEW
-351 DILRPNNLSKIVS
+351 DILRPNNLPKIVS
-364 SSRENGFRV
+364 SSRETKFRV

-383 FENKD
+383 FQNED

-395 VNLGGAGRISVFMQS
+395 VNLGSRGRISVFMQS
-410 GLRIKLDPSV
+410 GLRIKLDPAV

-431 SGTILDAN
+431 NGTILDAK
-439 GKLADLSVYTSVKMR
+439 GKPADLSVYTSVKMR

-460 SGLDRKSE
+460 SGMDRRSE
-468 PLDLNVNLKNST
+468 PRDLNVNLKNAT

-509 PPVSQNFN
+509 PPVPQNFN

-532 KIALTDLVFSKNPAI
+532 KIALSDLVFSKNPAI
-547 GEVILIGANKGT
+547 GEVVLIGAKVGT
-559 SAIKFTKPEIV
+559 SAVKFAKPEIV
-570 GDFLGR
+570 GDFQGR
-576 TSDEFDFKLVN
+576 TSAEFDFKLVN

-602 AQGERVAVEVQVD
+602 EEDERVAVEVQVD
-615 AALKGDGEVSFNL
+615 SELKGDGQVSFNL

-650 EVTPQKG
+650 EITPQKG

-666 FLGTALPLLLMQLV
+666 FLGTALPLLLMQFV
-680 NYFFSRFRLKG
+680 NYFFSRFKLKG

-697 PVVVAVTPTSVS
+697 PVVVSVTPTSVT
-709 MKPAASRTS
+709 MKPAGARPS
-718 LLAIGDFQYI
+718 LLVIGDFQYI

-741 FQSQVIATLSAT
+741 FQSQVVATLTAT

-772 KVASSEYPMSTVT
+772 KIASSEYPMISAT

-800 AVAQSLPED
+800 AVAQNLPED

-818 ATLTVFMSTLDEGN
+818 ASLTVFMSTLDEGN
-832 ADGQITE
+832 SDGQIAE
-839 MLAMIKDS
+839 MLATIKDS

-854 DTPVVAQAKPVKG
+854 DAPAAAQTKPVKG
-867 EKAPKVKKEK
+867 EKTPKVKKEK
-877 KAKKVKKEKV
+877 KAKKEKV
-887 EEAQSSGSSA
+887 DEVESSSSS
-897 DFDPDDPWA
+897 DEIDPDNPWG

>member
-1 MGDSMKKFV
+1 MKKLFSVTAIV
-10 SLFAVSALVLIS
+10 SIIFSMGIFAPS
-22 GLSSITVAH
+22 VAQ

-68 KPLNGNPA
+68 KPSNGKPA
-76 SDPLDVRADIL
+76 SDPDDVRADIL

-92 QLAALNDQ
+92 QLSALNDQ

-112 TSPGGGGDYKGYDWT
+112 TSPGGNGNYKGYDWT
-127 QATTEN
+127 EATEDN
-133 VSKAS
+133 VAKAS
-138 SWVKEKIPGYDR
+138 SWVKEKIPGYDG

-165 QLAAAPNSNGEVCQ
+165 QLSAAPNSNGEVCQ
-179 AIIWFTDGGLDVDNV
+179 AIIWFTDGGLDVDNN
-194 ASDMS
+194 SSNMN

-209 GVEPTDGKGSSSGI
+209 GVEPTETRGGTSGV

-242 RGKEFGKGPGFD
+242 KGREFGRGPGFD

-259 FGPIVTGDGKV
+259 FGPIVTGDGNV
-270 DGRDFKGS
+270 DGRDFKGA

-305 DALARQFIEM
+305 DALARAFIEM

-332 FYVDKGVSDISI
+332 FYIDKGVSDISI
-344 VIPTDKW
+344 VIPAAEW
-351 DILRPNNLSKIVS
+351 DILRPNNLPKIVS
-364 SSRENGFRV
+364 SSREKDFRV
-373 SNVGKISVVR
+373 STVGNISVVR
-383 FENKD
+383 FQNKD

-395 VNLGGAGRISVFMQS
+395 VNLGDRGRISVFMQS
-410 GLRIKLDPSV
+410 GLRIKLDPAV

-426 GIQTI
+426 GIQNI
-431 SGTILDAN
+431 NGTILDAK
-439 GKLADLSVYTSVKMR
+439 GKPADLSVYTSVKMR

-460 SGLDRKSE
+460 SGMDRRSE
-468 PLDLNVNLKNST
+468 PLDLTVNLKNAT

-499 IFANTPNLEL
+499 IFANTEHLEL
-509 PPVSQNFN
+509 PPVPQNFN

-532 KIALTDLVFSKNPAI
+532 KINLSDLVFSKNPAI
-547 GEVILIGANKGT
+547 GEVILIGAKSGT
-559 SAIKFTKPEIV
+559 SAVKFSKPEIV
-570 GDFLGR
+570 GDFQGR
-576 TSDEFDFKLVN
+576 TSSEFTFDLVN
-587 RKTGEAIAFDEWVNL
+587 RKTMQKVAFDTWVNL
-602 AQGERVAVEVQVD
+602 EEEERVAFEVKVD
-615 AALKGDGEVSFNL
+615 SKRDGDGQVSFNL

-644 VKASFN
+644 VKVSFT
-650 EVTPQKG
+650 EVTPTVG
-657 KGLLVALFM
+657 KPGLIALFT
-666 FLGTALPLLLMQLV
+666 FLGVALPLLLMQFV
-680 NYFFSRFRLKG
+680 NYFFSRFRFKG

-697 PVVVAVTPTSVS
+697 PVIVTVTPTSVT
-709 MKPAASRTS
+709 MKPGGNRKSI
-718 LLAIGDFQYI
+718 LAIGDFEYI
-728 EAKFDSTRQYPVE
+728 EGKFESTRQYPIDY
-741 FQSQVIATLSAT
+741 QAQTLATMSAT
-753 LPKNPFGTSTGLVE
+753 LPKNPFGTSTGLVQVQ
-767 TLPGS
+767 PGV
-772 KVASSEYPMSTVT
+772 KVASSENPMTTPT
-785 GTSAGAALNPNRYFF
+785 GTSSGAALNPNRYYF
-800 AVAQSLPED
+800 AVAQNLPED

-818 ATLTVFMSTLDEGN
+818 AVLTVFMSTLEEGN
-832 ADGQITE
+832 ADGQISE
-839 MLAMIKDS
+839 ILGQIKDS

-854 DTPVVAQAKPVKG
+854 DTPAVASAPTSNKS
-867 EKAPKVKKEK
+867 EKAPRVKKEK
-877 KAKKVKKEKV
+877 KAKKEKV
-887 EEAQSSGSSA
+887 EEAPSSGSSA
-897 DFDPDDPWA
+897 EFDPDDPWA

>member
-1 MGDSMKKFV
+1 M
-10 SLFAVSALVLIS
+10 
-22 GLSSITVAH
+22 
-31 ADPRGEGAFAELAAC
+31 
-46 ARSES
+46 
-51 TTDVNIFFLIDS
+51 
-63 SGSLS
+63 
-68 KPLNGNPA
+68 PA

-92 QLAALNDQ
+92 QLSALNSQ

-112 TSPGGGGDYKGYDWT
+112 TSPGGGGSYKGYDWT
-127 QATTEN
+127 EATEGN
-133 VSKAS
+133 VAKAS
-138 SWVKEKIPGYDR
+138 SWVKEKIPGYDG

-165 QLAAAPNSNGEVCQ
+165 QLSAAPNSNGEVCQ

-209 GVEPTDGKGSSSGI
+209 GVEPTDGKGSTSGI

-242 RGKEFGKGPGFD
+242 KGKEFGRGPGFD

-259 FGPIVTGDGKV
+259 FGPIVTGEGNV
-270 DGRDFKGS
+270 DGRDFKGA

-332 FYVDKGVSDISI
+332 FYVDKGVSDVSI
-344 VIPTDKW
+344 VIPAAEW
-351 DILRPNNLSKIVS
+351 DILRPNNLPKIVS
-364 SSRENGFRV
+364 SSRETKFRV
-373 SNVGKISVVR
+373 STVGKISVVR
-383 FENKD
+383 FQNED

-395 VNLGGAGRISVFMQS
+395 VNLGGKGRISVFMQS
-410 GLRIKLDPSV
+410 GLRIKLDPAV

-431 SGTILDAN
+431 NGTILDAK
-439 GKLADLSVYTSVKMR
+439 GKPADLSVYTSVKMR

-460 SGLDRKSE
+460 SGMDRRSE
-468 PLDLNVNLKNST
+468 PRELNVNVQNAT

-509 PPVSQNFN
+509 PPVPQNFN

-532 KIALTDLVFSKNPAI
+532 KVVLSDLVFSKNPAI

-559 SAIKFTKPEIV
+559 SAVKFAKPEIV
-570 GDFLGR
+570 GDFQGR
-576 TSDEFDFKLVN
+576 TAAEFDFKLIN
-587 RKTGEAIAFDEWVNL
+587 RKTGEAVAFDQWVNL
-602 AQGERVAVEVQVD
+602 DEKERVAIEVQVD
-615 AALKGDGEVSFNL
+615 SGLKGDGDVSFNL
-628 PVQVRS
+628 PIQVRS

-644 VKASFN
+644 VKASFT

-657 KGLLVALFM
+657 KNLLVALFM

-697 PVVVAVTPTSVS
+697 PVVVTITPTSVT
-709 MKPAASRTS
+709 MKPAGARPS
-718 LLAIGDFQYI
+718 LLVIEDFQYI
-728 EAKFDSTRQYPVE
+728 EAKYDSTRKYPVE

-772 KVASSEYPMSTVT
+772 KVASSEYPMSSAT

-800 AVAQSLPED
+800 AVAQNLPED
-809 TTSGSYEIE
+809 TSTGSYEIE
-818 ATLTVFMSTLDEGN
+818 AALTVFMSTLDEGN
-832 ADGQITE
+832 ASGQIAE
-839 MLAMIKDS
+839 MLGTIKDS
-847 SMWSSLA
+847 SMWASLA
-854 DTPVVAQAKPVKG
+854 DSPVVPQGKPVKG
-867 EKAPKVKKEK
+867 EKAPKEKKEKKEK
-877 KAKKVKKEKV
+877 KAKKEKV
-887 EEAQSSGSSA
+887 EDSGSASSL
-897 DFDPDDPWA
+897 DEIDPDNPWG

>member
-1 MGDSMKKFV
+1 MKKIL
-10 SLFAVSALVLIS
+10 SLLAVAALVLTS
-22 GLSSITVAH
+22 GLISPTMAQ
-31 ADPRGEGAFAELAAC
+31 ADSHSEGAFAELAAC

-68 KPLNGNPA
+68 KTVNGNPP

-92 QLAALNDQ
+92 QLSALNEQ

-112 TSPGGGGDYKGYDWT
+112 TSPGGGGSYKGYDWT
-127 QATTEN
+127 EATTGN
-133 VSKAS
+133 VAKAS
-138 SWVKEKIPGYDR
+138 SWVKEKIPGYDG

-165 QLAAAPNSNGEVCQ
+165 QLSAAPNSNGEVCQ

-242 RGKEFGKGPGFD
+242 KGKDFGKGPGFD

-259 FGPIVTGDGKV
+259 FGPIVTGDGNV
-270 DGRDFKGS
+270 DGRDFKGA

-315 IEQIVVGAPID
+315 IEQIVVGAPIE

-332 FYVDKGVSDISI
+332 FFVDKGVSDISI
-344 VIPTDKW
+344 VIPAAEW
-351 DILRPNNLSKIVS
+351 DILRPNNLPKIVS
-364 SSRENGFRV
+364 SSRETKFRV

-383 FENKD
+383 FQNED

-395 VNLGGAGRISVFMQS
+395 VNLGSSGRISVFMQS
-410 GLRIKLDPSV
+410 GLRIKLDPAV

-431 SGTILDAN
+431 NGTILDAK
-439 GKLADLSVYTSVKMR
+439 GKPADLSVYTSVKMR

-460 SGLDRKSE
+460 SGMDRRSE
-468 PLDLNVNLKNST
+468 PRDLNVNLKNAT

-509 PPVSQNFN
+509 PPVPQNFN

-532 KIALTDLVFSKNPAI
+532 KIALSDLVFSKNPAI
-547 GEVILIGANKGT
+547 GEVVLIGAKVGT
-559 SAIKFTKPEIV
+559 SAVKFAKPEIV
-570 GDFLGR
+570 GDFQGR
-576 TSDEFDFKLVN
+576 TSAEFDFKLIN

-602 AQGERVAVEVQVD
+602 EEDERVAVEVQVD
-615 AALKGDGEVSFNL
+615 SALKGDGQVSFNL

-650 EVTPQKG
+650 EITPQKG

-666 FLGTALPLLLMQLV
+666 FLGTALPLLLMQFV
-680 NYFFSRFRLKG
+680 NYFFSRFKLKG

-697 PVVVAVTPTSVS
+697 PVVVSVTPTSVT
-709 MKPAASRTS
+709 MKPAGARPS
-718 LLAIGDFQYI
+718 LLVIGDFQYI
-728 EAKFDSTRQYPVE
+728 EDKFDSTRQYPVE
-741 FQSQVIATLSAT
+741 FQSQIVATLTAT

-772 KVASSEYPMSTVT
+772 KIASSEYPMSSAT
-785 GTSAGAALNPNRYFF
+785 GTTAGAALNPNRYFF
-800 AVAQSLPED
+800 AVAQNLPED

-818 ATLTVFMSTLDEGN
+818 ASLTVFMSTLGEGN
-832 ADGQITE
+832 SDGQIDE
-839 MLAMIKDS
+839 MLATIKDS

-854 DTPVVAQAKPVKG
+854 DAPVAAQAKPVKG
-867 EKAPKVKKEK
+867 EKAPKEKKEK
-877 KAKKVKKEKV
+877 KAKKEKV
-887 EEAQSSGSSA
+887 EDSGSASSS
-897 DFDPDDPWA
+897 DEIDPDNPWG

>member
-1 MGDSMKKFV
+1 MKKIFP
-10 SLFAVSALVLIS
+10 LLAVAVMVLTS
-22 GLSSITVAH
+22 GLIRPTLAQ
-31 ADPRGEGAFAELAAC
+31 ADSHGGGAFAELAAC

-68 KPLNGNPA
+68 KPVNGNPA

-92 QLAALNDQ
+92 QLSALNSQ

-112 TSPGGGGDYKGYDWT
+112 TSPGGGGKYKGYEWT
-127 QATTEN
+127 EATTGN
-133 VSKAS
+133 VAKAS
-138 SWVKEKIPGYDR
+138 SWVKEKIPGYD
-150 GKATNWLEGLKRATK
+150 GGLATNWLEGLKRATK
-165 QLAAAPNSNGEVCQ
+165 QLSAAPNSDGEVCQ

-209 GVEPTDGKGSSSGI
+209 GVAPTDGKGSTSGI

-242 RGKEFGKGPGFD
+242 KGKEFGKEPGFD

-259 FGPIVTGDGKV
+259 FGPIVTGEGNV
-270 DGRDFKGS
+270 DGRDFKAA

-296 GEVLVADDP
+296 GQVLVADDP
-305 DALARQFIEM
+305 DALARKFIEM

-344 VIPTDKW
+344 VIPAAEW

-395 VNLGGAGRISVFMQS
+395 VNLGDSGRISVFMQS
-410 GLRIKLDPSV
+410 GLRIKLDPAV
-420 KIEVGK
+420 KIEVGN

-431 SGTILDAN
+431 NGTILDAK
-439 GKLADLSVYTSVKMR
+439 GKPADLSVYTSVKMR

-460 SGLDRKSE
+460 SGMDRRSE
-468 PLDLNVNLKNST
+468 PRELTVNLGNAT

-499 IFANTPNLEL
+499 IFANTEHLEL
-509 PPVSQNFN
+509 PPVPQNFN

-527 KVDSP
+527 KVDSL
-532 KIALTDLVFSKNPAI
+532 KIPLSNLVVSIKPAV
-547 GEVILIGANKGT
+547 GEIILFGANKGT
-559 SAIKFTKPEIV
+559 SAIKFAKPQIV
-570 GDFLGR
+570 SDFLTR
-576 TSDEFDFKLVN
+576 ATTEFNFKLVN
-587 RKTGEAIAFDEWVNL
+587 RKTGDVIAFDQWVNL
-602 AQGERVAVEVQVD
+602 EEKERVAVEIEVD
-615 AALKGDGEVSFNL
+615 SPQRGDGEVLFNL

-634 SSGGEVIDSL
+634 SSGGEVIDAL
-644 VKASFN
+644 VKASFLQ
-650 EVTPQKG
+650 ETKTVHFPE
-657 KGLLVALFM
+657 LVAFFM
-666 FLGTALPLLLMQLV
+666 FLGIALPLLLMQLV
-680 NYFFSRFRLKG
+680 NYFFSRFKLKG

-697 PVVVAVTPTSVS
+697 PVVVTVTPTSVT
-709 MKPAASRTS
+709 MKPAGARPS
-718 LLAIGDFQYI
+718 LLVIGDFQYI
-728 EAKFDSTRQYPVE
+728 ESKFDATRKYPIE
-741 FQSQVIATLSAT
+741 FQSQVIATLAAT
-753 LPKNPFGTSTGLVE
+753 LPKNPFGTSTGLVA

-772 KVASSEYPMSTVT
+772 KVASSEYPMSSAK

-800 AVAQSLPED
+800 AVAQNLPED
-809 TTSGSYEIE
+809 ISTGSYEIE
-818 ATLTVFMSTLDEGN
+818 ATLTIFMSTLDEGN
-832 ADGQITE
+832 ADGQIAE
-839 MLAMIKDS
+839 MLGTIKDS

-854 DTPVVAQAKPVKG
+854 DTPVAPRVKPVK
-867 EKAPKVKKEK
+867 EKKEK
-877 KAKKVKKEKV
+877 KEKKEDV
-887 EEAQSSGSSA
+887 EISPVEI
-897 DFDPDDPWA
+897 DPDNPWG

>member
-1 MGDSMKKFV
+1 MKKAF
-10 SLFAVSALVLIS
+10 SLLVVSAIVLTS
-22 GLSSITVAH
+22 GLVTPTLAQ

-46 ARSES
+46 ARSET

-68 KPLNGNPA
+68 KPVNGKPA

-92 QLAALNDQ
+92 QLSALNNQ

-112 TSPGGGGDYKGYDWT
+112 TSPGGGGSYKGYDWT
-127 QATTEN
+127 EATTGN
-133 VSKAS
+133 VAKAS
-138 SWVKEKIPGYDR
+138 SWVKEKIPGYDGGR
-150 GKATNWLEGLKRATK
+150 ATNWLEGLKRATK

-209 GVEPTDGKGSSSGI
+209 GVEPTDANGSTSGI

-242 RGKEFGKGPGFD
+242 KGKEFGRGPGFD

-259 FGPIVTGDGKV
+259 FGPIVTGEGDV
-270 DGRDFKGS
+270 DGRDFKGT

-332 FYVDKGVSDISI
+332 FFIDKGVSDISI
-344 VIPTDKW
+344 VIPAAEW
-351 DILRPNNLSKIVS
+351 DILRPNNLPKIVS
-364 SSRENGFRV
+364 SSRENGFIV
-373 SNVGKISVVR
+373 STVGKISVVR

-395 VNLGGAGRISVFMQS
+395 VNLLGAGRISVFMQS
-410 GLRIKLDPSV
+410 GLRIKLDPAV

-431 SGTILDAN
+431 KGTIVDAK
-439 GKLADLSVYTSVKMR
+439 GKPADLSVYTSVKMS

-460 SGLDRKSE
+460 SGMDRRSKPSE
-468 PLDLNVNLKNST
+468 LNVNLRDAT

-499 IFANTPNLEL
+499 IFATTPNLEL
-509 PPVSQNFN
+509 PPVPQNFN

-532 KIALTDLVFSKNPAI
+532 KVPLSKLVVSKNPAV
-547 GEVILIGANKGT
+547 GEIILVGANKGT
-559 SAIKFTKPEIV
+559 SAIKFSVPQIV

-576 TSDEFDFKLVN
+576 TTSEFDFKLFN
-587 RKTGEAIAFDEWVNL
+587 RKTGEAIAFDQWVNL
-602 AQGERVAVEVQVD
+602 DEKERVAVEIEVD
-615 AALKGDGEVSFNL
+615 SPRRGDGEVSFNL
-628 PVQVRS
+628 PIQVRS

-644 VKASFN
+644 VRASFIQETKSVN
-650 EVTPQKG
+650 FPE
-657 KGLLVALFM
+657 LVALFM
-666 FLGTALPLLLMQLV
+666 FLGISLPLIMMQLV
-680 NYFFSRFRLKG
+680 NYFFSRFKLKG

-697 PVVVAVTPTSVS
+697 PVVVSVTPTSVT
-709 MKPAASRTS
+709 MKPAGARPS
-718 LLAIGDFQYI
+718 LLVIGDFQYI

-741 FQSQVIATLSAT
+741 FQSQVVATLTAT
-753 LPKNPFGTSTGLVE
+753 LPKNPFGTSTGLVQV
-767 TLPGS
+767 LPGS
-772 KVASSEYPMSTVT
+772 KVASSEYPMSSAT

-800 AVAQSLPED
+800 AVAQNLPED

-818 ATLTVFMSTLDEGN
+818 AALTVFMSTLDEGN
-832 ADGQITE
+832 ADGQIAE
-839 MLAMIKDS
+839 MLSTIKDS

-854 DTPVVAQAKPVKG
+854 DTPVAAQTKPVRG

-877 KAKKVKKEKV
+877 KAKKEKV
-887 EEAQSSGSSA
+887 EEAPSNGTSS
-897 DFDPDDPWA
+897 DFDPDDPWS